1 MNAVIAPIC
10 RKNKR
15 QRVFFFTIALLIT
28 ALAGGTVSAK
38 EAGVPKTVKEIM
50 PGLLEGYLAPE
61 VLPNSLKLLPP
72 PPAENSAAFSL
83 DEAVSRQN
91 LSLRGTPRWEQAIKD
106 ANLMFPEAIESFASV
121 VDIPITEKKTPHLY
135 MLLRR
140 TLTDIGLSPY
150 AAKTHYNRSRP
161 FMKNNQLICTPDDE
175 KTLRKDGSY
184 PSGHTAIGWGWALLL
199 CELFPEK
206 TDALL
211 KRGWEFGQSRIICNA
226 HWQSDVNQGRIM
238 GAAAV
243 ARLHAD
249 PGFLKDLEAA
259 KTEIA
264 NLRGS
269 K

>member
-1 MNAVIAPIC
+1 MYDFLALTSM
-10 RKNKR
+10 KNKKR
-15 QRVFFFTIALLIT
+15 WGLFCIIALLFIT
-28 ALAGGTVSAK
+28 LIG
-38 EAGVPKTVKEIM
+38 KTVYAEETVVTKTLKEIA
-50 PGLLEGYLAPE
+50 PGLLEGYLAPK

-72 PPAENSAAFSL
+72 PPAEDSAAFAL
-83 DEAVSRQN
+83 DEATSQQN
-91 LSLRGTPRWEQAIKD
+91 LALRGTPRWEQAIRD
-106 ANLMFPEAIESFASV
+106 ANLMFPEAIESFANIL
-121 VDIPITEKKTPHLY
+121 DISITKEKTPQLY

-161 FMKNNQLICTPDDE
+161 FMRNNQPVCTPADE
-175 KTLRKDGSY
+175 EALRKDGSY

-238 GAAAV
+238 GAATV

-249 PGFLKDLEAA
+249 SGFLAELEAV
-259 KTEIA
+259 KVEIEK
-264 NLRGS
+264 LRGR

>member
-1 MNAVIAPIC
+1 MNNLIALTYREKKKHYGLLFVVILWII
-10 RKNKR
+10 
-15 QRVFFFTIALLIT
+15 TIA
-28 ALAGGTVSAK
+28 GGIVYAQ
-38 EAGVPKTVKEIM
+38 EAGYIKNIKEIA
-50 PGLLEGYLAPE
+50 PGLLEGYLAHE

-72 PPAENSAAFSL
+72 PPAENSAAFAL
-83 DEAVSRQN
+83 DEAVSQQN
-91 LSLRGTPRWEQAIKD
+91 LALRGTPRWEQAIKD
-106 ANLMFPEAIESFASV
+106 ANLMFPEAIESFASIV
-121 VDIPITEKKTPHLY
+121 GISITEEKIPYLY

-161 FMKNNQLICTPDDE
+161 FMKNNQPVCTPADE
-175 KTLRKDGSY
+175 EALRKDGSY

-211 KRGWEFGQSRIICNA
+211 KRGWEFGQSRIVCNA

-249 PGFLKDLEAA
+249 SEFLEELAAA
-259 KTEIA
+259 KNEIA

>member
-1 MNAVIAPIC
+1 MNDL
-10 RKNKR
+10 
-15 QRVFFFTIALLIT
+15 IALKCRTNKKQCVLLFVFTLLFTTLIWE
-28 ALAGGTVSAK
+28 TVYAK
-38 EAGVPKTVKEIM
+38 ETSVTKNLKEIA

-61 VLPNSLKLLPP
+61 MLPNSLKLLPP
-72 PPAENSAAFSL
+72 PPAEDSAAFSL
-83 DEAVSRQN
+83 DEAASQQN
-91 LSLRGTPRWEQAIKD
+91 LALRGTPRWKQAIKD
-106 ANLMFPEAIESFASV
+106 ANLMFPEAIESFASIL
-121 VDIPITEKKTPHLY
+121 DIPITEEKTPHLY
-135 MLLRR
+135 ILLRR

-161 FMKNNQLICTPDDE
+161 FMRNNQPVCTPDDE
-175 KTLRKDGSY
+175 EALRKDGSY
-184 PSGHTAIGWGWALLL
+184 PSGHTAVGWGWALLL

-238 GAAAV
+238 GAATV
-243 ARLHAD
+243 ARLHAN
-249 PGFLKDLEAA
+249 PGFLEDLGAA

-264 NLRGS
+264 TLRGS